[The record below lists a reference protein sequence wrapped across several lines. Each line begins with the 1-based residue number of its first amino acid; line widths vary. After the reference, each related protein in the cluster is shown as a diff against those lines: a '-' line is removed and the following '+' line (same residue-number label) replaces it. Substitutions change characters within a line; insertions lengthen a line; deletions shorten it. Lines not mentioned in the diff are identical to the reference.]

1 MIDLEDRDLL
11 IFLNS
16 LNFLSENAL
25 KVYNFL
31 HDNEI
36 EVENFDSVDFVE
48 EEVLSKRSNDK
59 LHEMHPKIDEILESV
74 KEEARAKEI
83 KIVTILDDDYPK
95 SLSYI
100 EDPPSVLY
108 IKGDLKLKNP
118 LAFVGARKH
127 TSYGE
132 NVVNRLI
139 DGLKGYDF
147 TIVSGM
153 AYGID
158 SLAHKRA
165 LYNNLNTVAVLGSGV
180 DVVYPKRN
188 RNLYDEIINSHG
200 AVISEF
206 PMGLHANTYT
216 FPMRN
221 RIISGLS
228 DAVVVVEA
236 KDKSGSLITAR
247 LAAEQGREILS
258 VPGNIN
264 STYSV
269 GTNKLIRDGAI
280 PLIEVQDILDLYPD
294 MKSNS
299 NLDFDIDL
307 DAEELVVFNLLK
319 DGLGSANDISAK
331 LNKDIIYINKILT
344 MLELKGAIERF
355 SMNEFKTLF

>member
-1 MIDLEDRDLL
+1 
-11 IFLNS
+11 
-16 LNFLSENAL
+16 
-25 KVYNFL
+25 
-31 HDNEI
+31 
-36 EVENFDSVDFVE
+36 
-48 EEVLSKRSNDK
+48 
-59 LHEMHPKIDEILESV
+59 MHPKIYEVLGSV
-74 KEEARAKEI
+74 KEKAEAKEI

-95 SLSYI
+95 SLRYI

-108 IKGDLKLKNP
+108 IKGDLKLINP
-118 LAFVGARKH
+118 IAFVGARKH

-139 DGLKGYDF
+139 DGLKGYDL

-158 SLAHKRA
+158 SLSHKRA
-165 LYNNLNTVAVLGSGV
+165 LENNLNTVAVLGSGV

-188 RNLYDEIINSHG
+188 RNLYAEIISSGG
-200 AVISEF
+200 AIVSEF
-206 PMGLHANTYT
+206 PMELHANTYT

-247 LAAEQGREILS
+247 LAAEQGKEILS

-269 GTNKLIRDGAI
+269 GTNKLIRDGAT
-280 PLIEVQDILDLYPD
+280 PLIEVQDILDLYPNV
-294 MKSNS
+294 KSS
-299 NLDFDIDL
+299 NNLELDIEL
-307 DAEELVVFNLLK
+307 DAEELVIFNLLK
-319 DGLGSANDISAK
+319 DGAGSANEISTK
-331 LNKDIIYINKILT
+331 LNRDIIYINKILT